1 MIPNIS
7 SKHWEILVK
16 IFEKYPNIKEV
27 ILYGSRAKGTQNE
40 RSDVDL
46 AIKNSPISYQEFVK
60 MLAEIEESNFPYLI
74 DMQIFEQIQNQRLLE
89 EIEMYGKT
97 IYQAHN

>member
-7 SKHWEILVK
+7 PKHWEILVK

-60 MLAEIEESNFPYLI
+60 ILAEIEESNFPCLI
-74 DMQIFEQIQNQRLLE
+74 DMQIFEQTQNQRLLE

>member
-1 MIPNIS
+1 MIAGIS
-7 SKHWEILVK
+7 QKHWDILLK

-46 AIKNSPISYQEFVK
+46 VLKNSCVSYRELAK
-60 MLAEIEESNFPYLI
+60 LIAEINESNFPYLV

-89 EIEMYGKT
+89 EIEMYGKP
-97 IYQAHN
+97 IYPKKN